1 MTPKIAFV
9 TDFDGTISDDDFFT
23 YIARRYFDDKALT
36 PWREYLGG
44 TKTHFEALR
53 EMFSKLRVPET
64 ELKSFISEI
73 YTDKEFVRTVAL
85 CFDKNIPVF
94 ICSAGCDYYINI
106 LIGEIIKN
114 YRITLVTN
122 NGKYDGKQGLLISKP
137 AKTSPYY
144 DEAVGISKASIVRK
158 LQSEG
163 FKVIYAGDGPPDIEA
178 ARLADYVFAKKI
190 LLEKCREEGIK
201 TLPFRSFADISKF
214 IKEV

>member
-23 YIARRYFDDKALT
+23 YIARRYFDEKALA

-44 TKTHFEALR
+44 TKSHFEALR
-53 EMFSKLRVPET
+53 EMFSKLRVPED

-73 YTDKEFVRTVAL
+73 CVDKEFVRTVEL
-85 CFDKNIPVF
+85 CSDKNIPVF
-94 ICSAGCDYYINI
+94 ICSAGCDYYINV
-106 LIGEIIKN
+106 LLGDVIGQ
-114 YRITLVTN
+114 YGITLITN
-122 NGKYDGKQGLLISKP
+122 DGRYDEKHGLQMSRPDKS
-137 AKTSPYY
+137 SPYY

-158 LQSEG
+158 LHAEG

-178 ARLADYVFAKKI
+178 ARIADYVFAKKI
-190 LLEKCREEGIK
+190 LLEKCRKEGIK